1 MAFENDGAVRSDS
14 GVLDLRGGGGP
25 ETGGGSFGAPA
36 AAGTVALGAGTFTLA
51 GGARLLGGVRID
63 RHAERRRQC
72 RRRDRPPGSNTLAA
86 GEIAG
91 TGSS

>member
-63 RHAERRRQC
+63 GTLSVAERRVATAS
-72 RRRDRPPGSNTLAA
+72 GANALAA